1 MGPHACSQFGLS
13 QTSLLP
19 SLQQRIQQLRFFP
32 LNALNL
38 CFNTFSVHQCLN
50 NLFMLDLLLP
60 AHPDWGQSQPCVE

>member
-1 MGPHACSQFGLS
+1 MGPHACSRFGLS
-13 QTSLLP
+13 QTSRLP

-50 NLFMLDLLLP
+50 NLIMRLN
-60 AHPDWGQSQPCVE
+60 A